1 MPGRMKFQA
10 QLVLGESETA
20 VLFLYED
27 RELEVPRQ
35 KLLEFD
41 EDGGFSLSEDDA
53 RALGLLED

>member
-1 MPGRMKFQA
+1 MKFQA